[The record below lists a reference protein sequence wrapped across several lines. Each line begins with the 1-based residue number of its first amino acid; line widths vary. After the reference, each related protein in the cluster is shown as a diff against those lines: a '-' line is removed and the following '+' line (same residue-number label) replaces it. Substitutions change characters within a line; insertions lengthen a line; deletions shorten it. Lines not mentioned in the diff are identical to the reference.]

1 VSQIRIV
8 LIDDNPDDR
17 LLALRQL
24 QREFSNL
31 NVEEIIDAEG
41 LNQALDAGNFDLT
54 ITDYQLGW
62 SNGITVLRAFK
73 ERYPDRPVVMFTNSG
88 TEEIAVEAMKAGLDD
103 YIIKSP
109 KQYIRLARAVRSVL
123 ERVWQRQA
131 LEEAETR
138 YRQLFEEVP
147 VGLYRTTPSGEI
159 LAANP
164 AAAQMLGYP
173 DRQSLLSVK
182 LADLYV
188 DASHRVAWQEGIQQQ
203 GVLRNFEV
211 QLRRG
216 DGTIIWVLSSARAIR
231 DSKEQLLYYE
241 GAIEDITERKR
252 IESER
257 AQLLVREQEARTQ
270 AEAANRMKDE
280 FLATISHELRT
291 PLNAILGWAKMLH
304 SRNFDPQTTARAL
317 EVIERNA
324 VAQAKLVEE
333 LLDISRII
341 RGQLALDIRPVDLR
355 QIVSA
360 AIDTITPAA
369 DAKGID
375 IICILD
381 PAASSLIG
389 DPDRLQQVVWNLLSN
404 ALKFT
409 PKGGRVKIELTRTDN
424 DIQLRV
430 SDTGS
435 GIAAEFLPYMF
446 DRFRQADSS
455 TTRSHG
461 GLGLGLAIVRHLVE
475 LHGGTVS
482 AESAGEG
489 KGATFTVLLPLH
501 KDERGT
507 MKDKLVSPSS
517 LNPDTGSFR
526 LYDVQV
532 LVVDDEP
539 DSRDLIVTVLQQEGA
554 KVRAVASV
562 KEALAALE
570 RQLPDVLISDIGMP
584 EADGYA
590 LIRQLRSQWGQ
601 LPAIALTAYA
611 GDEDQQQAIAA
622 GFQRHLSKPID
633 PEELVIVVANLTG
646 RSGKV

>member
-1 VSQIRIV
+1 MSQIRIV

-31 NVEEIIDAEG
+31 NVDQIIDAEG
-41 LNQALDAGNFDLT
+41 LNRALDAGNFDLT

-62 SNGITVLRAFK
+62 SNGIAVLRAFK

-131 LEEAETR
+131 LQEAETR

-159 LAANP
+159 LDANP

-188 DASHRVAWQEGIQQQ
+188 DVAQRAAWQEGIEQE

-211 QLRRG
+211 QLRRD

-257 AQLLVREQEARTQ
+257 AELLVREQEARTK

-341 RGQLALDIRPVDLR
+341 RGQLALDIRPVDLKK
-355 QIVSA
+355 IVSA

-381 PAASSLIG
+381 PAASSLSG

-409 PKGGRVKIELTRTDN
+409 PIGGRVKIELNRTDS

-501 KDERGT
+501 KDERGR

-517 LNPDTGSFR
+517 LNPDTVSFR
-526 LYDVQV
+526 LYGLQV

-539 DSRDLIVTVLQQEGA
+539 DSRDLIVTVMQQEGA
-554 KVRAVASV
+554 KVISVASV

-570 RQLPDVLISDIGMP
+570 RQFPDVLISDISMP

-590 LIRQLRSQWGQ
+590 LISHLRSQGGQ

-611 GDEDQQQAIAA
+611 RDEDQQQAIAA